1 LIYIGTCFNN
11 LGKYEQAVCELEK
24 AKKTAGDVKEV
35 YNSLGFS
42 YFKLKDYDKSIEN
55 LKIAVGID
63 PFSAIDYASL
73 GSNYREKRDLNMAIG
88 MYEKALALDPGMT
101 SVREHLERLNKKL

>member
-1 LIYIGTCFNN
+1 
-11 LGKYEQAVCELEK
+11 
-24 AKKTAGDVKEV
+24 
-35 YNSLGFS
+35 
-42 YFKLKDYDKSIEN
+42 IEN
-55 LKIAVGID
+55 LKIAVEID